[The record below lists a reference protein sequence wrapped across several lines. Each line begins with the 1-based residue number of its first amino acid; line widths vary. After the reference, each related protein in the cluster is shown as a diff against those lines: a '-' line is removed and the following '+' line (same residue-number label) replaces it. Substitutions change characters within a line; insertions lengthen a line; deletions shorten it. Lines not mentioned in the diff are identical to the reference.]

1 MKFERAIR
9 RLFVQH
15 VCAAL
20 TVSFWFAHAAAAQLS
35 EFQTAEPGT
44 GGISLLE
51 EVNRPIER
59 GTVSG
64 VEVLAPGMNP
74 DYLTRRG
81 IVFQV
86 DRIPPDVKG
95 EILLVIHHRD
105 KGVALI
111 DVVASFDGES
121 LPVEPVAGYTA
132 LDSATPRRALFAM
145 PSPPRSGTRI
155 EIQGVRA
162 LTGIEMVPGNDA
174 TLIEEVSREIP
185 GSVEPRFTLRRPV
198 QLVTT
203 AGVDSKGPMDFD
215 KTRRAMRELSPV
227 ARILG
232 FTAVESY
239 VRWNFVEPE
248 KGTFDWSY
256 YDAIVD
262 EAQRHDLQ
270 WFPLLIVGSAYAL
283 PTWFHSSD
291 ENIGFVCL
299 EHGKRN
305 NIQTIFTDVQAPHVQ
320 RFMKAFGEHYG
331 PMDALLGVRLGPS
344 GNYGESQYPAG
355 GNWGFGNEREHIH
368 IGWWAGDEYAPR
380 NLQDYLRKR
389 YSEIDELNSA
399 WDEAFTGFEEIKP
412 TIPQFAETARKRK
425 DLVDW
430 YVDAM
435 TDWCDDWAVWAREAM
450 PDTDIYQSTG
460 GWGFV
465 ESGTD
470 FTDQTVS
477 MPKVKG
483 GIRATNETDSYAQ
496 NFYATRMMT
505 SAARFYG
512 VPFGSEPAGYG
523 SARGVVARLYNII
536 VNNGQHLFYYHS
548 NLLANDQAVGKWLAY
563 APLLDLRDEPFVE
576 VAALYPDTMSKLD
589 DALFRNLY
597 AFTFNSQV
605 AALRP
610 KLDFD
615 FCSERMVLD
624 GALPRYKALMLLW
637 NQIIEDEPLNAI
649 DAWVREGGVV
659 LVAQW
664 RSQAVETVDGDRSV
678 YERWQAGDTGRGKV
692 IFVPDD
698 RVPPHRMADSMT
710 EALLAMETLDPKTK
724 QMLQA
729 DKPSEVYVS
738 LLRNGSYALLNY
750 NEHPVQV
757 SIPPHKP
764 IEMDSYSI
772 AILPETDP
780 AES

>member
-1 MKFERAIR
+1 MILPFAFRNTIRLLLCVTPIVSVCSLAATAQLPEFRAGDPSRKGISIIDDAQRPFERATI
-9 RLFVQH
+9 
-15 VCAAL
+15 
-20 TVSFWFAHAAAAQLS
+20 
-35 EFQTAEPGT
+35 
-44 GGISLLE
+44 
-51 EVNRPIER
+51 
-59 GTVSG
+59 SG
-64 VEVLAPGMNP
+64 VEIVKPVAHS
-74 DYLTRRG
+74 DYISRHG

-86 DRIPPDVKG
+86 DADWPDTTG
-95 EILLVIHHRD
+95 EVFLVVDHQD
-105 KGVALI
+105 KGIALI
-111 DVVASFDGES
+111 DAVATYEGKS
-121 LPVEPVAGYTA
+121 LPIEAVAGYTA
-132 LDSATPRRALFAM
+132 LDTGVRRRALFSM
-145 PSPPRSGTRI
+145 PTPPRHGTRM
-155 EIQGVRA
+155 EILGVNA
-162 LTGIEMVPGNDA
+162 LTGLAIVPGNNPELMESVAD
-174 TLIEEVSREIP
+174 EIP
-185 GSVEPRFTLRRPV
+185 DAVEPRFTLRRPI

-203 AGVDSKGPMDFD
+203 AGVNPKGEMNVDGS
-215 KTRRAMRELSPV
+215 RRAMRELSPV
-227 ARILG
+227 ARSLG

-248 KGTFDWSY
+248 KGRFDWSY
-256 YDAIVD
+256 YDAIVS
-262 EAQRHDLQ
+262 EAGRHQLQ

-283 PTWFHSSD
+283 PAWFKESD

-380 NLQDYLRKR
+380 HLQDYLRKR
-389 YSEIDELNSA
+389 YSSIDELNSA
-399 WDEAFTGFEEIKP
+399 WGETFTDFEEVKP
-412 TIPQFAETARKRK
+412 SIPQFAETARKRK

-477 MPKVKG
+477 MAKVKG

-512 VPFGSEPAGYG
+512 VSFGSEPAGYG

-563 APLLDLRDEPFVE
+563 APLLDQRDEPFVE

-589 DALFRNLY
+589 DAVFRNLY

-624 GALPRYKALMLLW
+624 GALPRYKVLMLLW

-678 YERWQAGDTGRGKV
+678 YNRWQAGDTGLGRV

-698 RVPPHRMADSMT
+698 RVPPHRMADSIT
-710 EALLAMETLDPKTK
+710 EALLAIDTLDPKTK

-750 NEHPVQV
+750 NDHPVQV
-757 SIPPHKP
+757 SLPPHKP

-772 AILPETDP
+772 AILPEAGRT
-780 AES
+780 EF